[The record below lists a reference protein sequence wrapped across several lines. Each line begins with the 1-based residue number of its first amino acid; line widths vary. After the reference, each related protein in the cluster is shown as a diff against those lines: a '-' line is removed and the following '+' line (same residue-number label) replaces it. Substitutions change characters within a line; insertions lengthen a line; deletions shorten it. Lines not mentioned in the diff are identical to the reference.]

1 MININCPI
9 KQDYIIELLENS
21 NEEDITFKLIEKHGI
36 NMKFSVSTED
46 LDAAIALAKK
56 IIKRTE
62 VGSVLYFQMTK

>member
-9 KQDYIIELLENS
+9 KQDFIIELLENS